1 MGYSPSSH
9 PDRYIPLPAE
19 AYKWDLVDLRRLEAH
34 ILQDIEYATS
44 IGDADCCLTGLS
56 MELAQLELTID
67 AKVIDEPEE
76 ATRSELAHAMD
87 YIKLMMDLQVIP
99 YGSREMQDAAA
110 DYDFLR
116 QWYDRRLHDEKEAHA
131 DDLIEALA
139 HEAKQQQEI
148 TESDVPF

>member
-1 MGYSPSSH
+1 MGYSYSYH

-19 AYKWDLVDLRRLEAH
+19 AYKHDLVDLRRLEDD
-34 ILQDIEYATS
+34 ILQDIEFAQTVGASS
-44 IGDADCCLTGLS
+44 INLCIDLN
-56 MELAQLELTID
+56 QLELTIN
-67 AKVIDEPEE
+67 AKVIDEPDK

-87 YIKLMMDLQVIP
+87 HIKLMMDLQVIP
-99 YGSREMQDAAA
+99 YGSSKMQWAA
-110 DYDFLR
+110 DDYDKLKY
-116 QWYDRRLHDEKEAHA
+116 WNDRRLQDEKEAHA

>member
-1 MGYSPSSH
+1 MGYSFSFH

-19 AYKWDLVDLRRLEAH
+19 VYKWDLVDLRRLEDD
-34 ILQDIEYATS
+34 ILQDIKFAES
-44 IGDADCCLTGLS
+44 IGDTDCVVGVLS
-56 MELAQLELTID
+56 MDLAQLELTID
-67 AKVIDEPEE
+67 AKVIEEPEK

-87 YIKLMMDLQVIP
+87 YLRLMMDIQVIP
-99 YGSREMQDAAA
+99 YGSKKMQDASA
-110 DYDFLR
+110 DYDLLK

-148 TESDVPF
+148 TECDVPF